1 MTVVAHEP
9 NLQEIHDFLVELAKK
24 AGEMALAANPSTLT
38 ADSKKNSSDLVTET
52 DQAIEKMVYTAL
64 KAKYINYEF
73 LGEETYKPGMK
84 LTDAPTFICD
94 PIDGT
99 INFVHAFPNVC
110 ISLGFTIMKKPV
122 VGVIYN
128 PFQHRMFTAIRG
140 CGAYLNLTTRL
151 PLKARPEPLTG
162 LTSALIAVEWGSDRS
177 GRNWDTRCKT
187 VRRLVGSAEEG
198 GAMVHSLRCMGSAA
212 LNFCAVAA
220 GYVDAFWEGGC
231 WAWDV
236 AAGWVILEEAGG
248 IVVDANPGN
257 WEPTVDGRKYLAIRA
272 APSGQKEI
280 IEELWSNVVGTYDYT
295 S

>member
-1 MTVVAHEP
+1 MTVMSHEL
-9 NLQEIHDFLVELAKK
+9 NLQEIHDFLVELAKR
-24 AGEMALAANPSTLT
+24 AGEMVLAANPSTLT

-52 DQAIEKMVYTAL
+52 DKAIEKMVYSQL
-64 KAKYINYEF
+64 KAKYVNYEF

-110 ISLGFTIMKKPV
+110 ISLGFTLKKKPV

-128 PFQHRMFTAIRG
+128 PFQHRLFTAIRG
-140 CGAYLNLTTRL
+140 RGAYLNLTTRL

-162 LTSALIAVEWGSDRS
+162 LSSALVAVEWGSDRS
-177 GRNWDTRCKT
+177 GHNWDTKFKT
-187 VRRLVGSAEEG
+187 FRRLAGSAEDG

-236 AAGWVILEEAGG
+236 AAGWIILEEAGG
-248 IVVDANPGN
+248 IIVDANPGN

-280 IEELWSNVVGTYDYT
+280 IEELWGNVVGTLHYT
-295 S
+295 P

>member
-1 MTVVAHEP
+1 MTVASHEL

-52 DQAIEKMVYTAL
+52 DQAIEKMVYTQL
-64 KAKYINYEF
+64 KAKYVNYEF

-110 ISLGFTIMKKPV
+110 ISLGFTLNKKPV

-140 CGAYLNLTTRL
+140 CGAYLNLSTRL

-162 LTSALIAVEWGSDRS
+162 LSNALVSVEWGSDRS
-177 GRNWDTRCKT
+177 GRNWDTKIQT
-187 VRRLVGSAEEG
+187 FRRLATSAEDG

-220 GYVDAFWEGGC
+220 GYVDAYWEGGC

-236 AAGWVILEEAGG
+236 AAGWIIVEEAGG
-248 IVVDANPGN
+248 IIVDSNPGN

-272 APSGQKEI
+272 APSGQKEL
-280 IEELWSNVVGTYDYT
+280 IEELWGNVVGTYDY
-295 S
+295 SP